1 MNVVGLLRHGPT
13 AWNLEKRIQG
23 RRDIP
28 LDREH
33 FDSPSWLALLDASG
47 PWDRIVASPL
57 TRARE
62 TALLLFPGRSP
73 EIDEGL
79 AEQDWGDWTARRIA
93 DIRRDSPGGI
103 EAQEA
108 RGWDFTPPGGE
119 SRQEVLARAL
129 EAIARATAGRDGQRI
144 LMVTHLGVIKIVLN
158 HLLGSPFLPGD
169 SAPVAKRALHLL
181 EVTDGL
187 PRILQINMRVP

>member
-23 RRDIP
+23 QRDIP